1 MEDNAPPAPAA
12 DASAGARGLR
22 ALAHAL
28 RQVQWPHKFKPEMPP
43 RYNGATD
50 PLVFLL
56 ANEEAILKARGDDNV
71 VAN

>member
-1 MEDNAPPAPAA
+1 MADIVLPAPAA

-22 ALAHAL
+22 ALAPAL

-43 RYNGATD
+43 CYNGVTV

-56 ANEEAILKARGDDNV
+56 VYEEAVLKAG
-71 VAN
+71 ATTG